1 MLAPTSLSLSLLPSS
16 AIKFPLAKGITPKT
30 SRLVSFLPLRS
41 KPWLDAMVAALTT
54 QLLTQQLTLARIEQ
68 THAPA
73 VPLDL
78 NLSADPARRR
88 AVVSGFYF
96 HTAIQMNC
104 SLAVLVAAK
113 GFHRQGQ
120 QGRLFFSEHG
130 QHLAL
135 RRAVNACVG
144 PAFFPL
150 IQVVLRFF
158 DAFEALPFELSLQRV
173 TDTAF
178 TLPLR
183 SGSPTRQGMDC
194 AVVCQHIAVE
204 RVQRGIVNIGFEHA
218 LTQVVGHNDLHGTAE
233 FAEAR
238 AFSSAQMRMLD

>member
-1 MLAPTSLSLSLLPSS
+1 
-16 AIKFPLAKGITPKT
+16 
-30 SRLVSFLPLRS
+30 
-41 KPWLDAMVAALTT
+41 MVAALTT

-104 SLAVLVAAK
+104 ERIPEARATGKAFL
-113 GFHRQGQ
+113 Q
-120 QGRLFFSEHG
+120 QHGRY
-130 QHLAL
+130 LAL

-150 IQVVLRFF
+150 IQVGLRFF
-158 DAFEALPFELSLQRV
+158 DAFEALPFEWSLLRV

-194 AVVCQHIAVE
+194 AVVCQHIVVE
-204 RVQRGIVNIGFEHA
+204 RVQRGIENIGFEHA